1 MSFLFEKILVSNFY
15 FSIFLL
21 SSTREYFL
29 ALDVERRINVIGR
42 YRETEAS
49 RVLSLL
55 SNVYMPQTLFL
66 THPIYLRESRFMELS
81 VCTCVH
87 SFVLHIAH

>member
-1 MSFLFEKILVSNFY
+1 M
-15 FSIFLL
+15 
-21 SSTREYFL
+21 
-29 ALDVERRINVIGR
+29 IGR

-55 SNVYMPQTLFL
+55 SNVYMTQTLFL